1 MAPDMLLGLDKAR
14 RESKTVFGI
23 MDRVTGELTPI
34 HYSDKPVTFEEIESV
49 RDRLVNMS
57 DPMSVSWTA
66 KVKFTHKEARY
77 FKKHGREY
85 FPKKPRLPRKR
96 KKKLKTYIRLFK
108 LGHKI

>member
-14 RESKTVFGI
+14 RESKTVFGV

-57 DPMSVSWTA
+57 DPMSVSWNA
-66 KVKFTHKEARY
+66 RVKLTHKEARHM
-77 FKKHGREY
+77 KKNLRAMLG
-85 FPKKPRLPRKR
+85 KKPRLPRKR